1 MTVADLGGN
10 RRIRRMKATRLAL
23 EQAALRLFAD
33 QGYEQTT
40 VEEIAEAAGVSV
52 RTLFRYYSS
61 KQHILFGDVAQG
73 RIDAMRTALWARP
86 AAEPPLVAI
95 EGALDDLDLTDPAE
109 REQILAR
116 FALLARQPSL
126 VTTYLVLNRD
136 LAGVVAEFVA
146 QRTGSAVTDLY
157 PQMVAAAT
165 SAAWDTALV
174 TWAASEGTADLSEL
188 RRTAFTAL
196 TAGLRAGAALA

>member
-23 EQAALRLFAD
+23 EEAALRLFAE

-40 VEEIAEAAGVSV
+40 VEEIAEAAGISV

-61 KQHILFGDVAQG
+61 KQHILFGDVASG
-73 RIDAMRTALWARP
+73 RIEALRTALWARP
-86 AAEPPLVAI
+86 SSEPPLAAI
-95 EGALDDLDLTDPAE
+95 EGALDDLDLTDPAD

-116 FALLARQPSL
+116 FALLARQPTL
-126 VTTYLVLNRD
+126 LTTYLVLNRD
-136 LAGVVAEFVA
+136 LSSVVADFVA
-146 QRTGSAVTDLY
+146 QRTGAAVTDLY

-165 SAAWDTALV
+165 TAAWDTALI
-174 TWAASEGTADLSEL
+174 TWSASDGTANLSDL
-188 RRTAFTAL
+188 RRTAFAAL
-196 TAGLRAGAALA
+196 TAGL

>member
-23 EQAALRLFAD
+23 EQAALRLFAER
-33 QGYEQTT
+33 GYEHTT
-40 VEEIAEAAGVSV
+40 VEEIADAAGISV

-61 KQHILFGDVAQG
+61 KQHLLLGDVAQG
-73 RIDAMRTALWARP
+73 RINALRTALWARP
-86 AAEPPLVAI
+86 SSETPLVAI

-109 REQILAR
+109 REEVLAR
-116 FALLARQPSL
+116 FALLTRQPSL
-126 VTTYLVLNRD
+126 LTIYVVLNRN
-136 LAGVVAEFVA
+136 LAGVVADFVA

-174 TWAASEGTADLSEL
+174 TWAASDGTANLSEL
-188 RRTAFTAL
+188 RRTAFATL
-196 TAGLRAGAALA
+196 TAGL

>member
-23 EQAALRLFAD
+23 ERAALRLFAER
-33 QGYEQTT
+33 GYEQTT
-40 VEEIAEAAGVSV
+40 VEEIAEAAGISV

-61 KQHILFGDVAQG
+61 KQHLLFGDVAQG
-73 RIDAMRTALWARP
+73 RIDAVRTALWARP
-86 AAEPPLVAI
+86 ATEPPLVAI
-95 EGALDDLDLTDPAE
+95 EGALDDLDLTDPAD
-109 REQILAR
+109 REEILAR

-126 VTTYLVLNRD
+126 LTTYLVLNRD
-136 LAGVVAEFVA
+136 LASVVAEFVA
-146 QRTGSAVTDLY
+146 QRTGGAVTDLY

-165 SAAWDTALV
+165 TAAWDTALV
-174 TWAASEGTADLSEL
+174 TWSASDGAANLSEL

-196 TAGLRAGAALA
+196 TAGL